1 MRSVPRSPAGC
12 GRSPVRASTRTTPMP
27 GRISSGK
34 RRSSCSSRS
43 LPCSCLP
50 RSARFGGAGRSTP
63 CISHSPRLPPA
74 SLRSRPSCRAMRCE
88 LRRSSSRSCR
98 SSAIFA
104 TVVELD
110 PKAVAAAA
118 DVLARTRVAIF
129 VCAFQAEHFIESV
142 LERIPEDL
150 RAGFAEIYVFDDSSS
165 DRTVER
171 ARAAAARLGTN
182 FTVYRTP
189 DNRGYGGNQKLG
201 YLHAIRQGYDYV
213 VLLHGDG
220 QYAPEC
226 LPEIVQ
232 ALGSEQPDAVI
243 GSRML
248 HRREALRG
256 GMPLYKWVGNQI
268 LTAVENRLLDSRL
281 SEFHSGYRAYKVDA
295 LRSIPFGLNSD
306 DFHFDTEI
314 LIQLLRTGRRIVE
327 IPVPTFYGDEI
338 SRVNGLR
345 YALNC
350 VKAVTKVRLQDVG
363 LFYEPKFD
371 FGRFEET
378 GYLLKRS
385 ENTLHH
391 DVLERDWPP
400 EWHVADIGAGR
411 GALSALLAEK
421 VAHVTS
427 VDRELPGEAGRAE
440 ARALDLDGEFDR
452 ELGHARYDC
461 VVMLDVI
468 EHLRNPE
475 ESARRV
481 ASILKPGGT
490 LYASTGNIAYL
501 VLRASLLLG
510 QFNYGKRGILDLTHT
525 RLFTVYSFKKLLAN
539 AGFAIKEVK
548 GFGPP
553 IRDMVG
559 ESTTLRAIDTTS
571 STLARLWPRLFAFNF
586 LVVAQKADEL
596 DDIYERTRAS
606 GTRARTERA
615 EEPAPAPE

>member
-1 MRSVPRSPAGC
+1 MVDVTDAPRFP
-12 GRSPVRASTRTTPMP
+12 
-27 GRISSGK
+27 
-34 RRSSCSSRS
+34 
-43 LPCSCLP
+43 
-50 RSARFGGAGRSTP
+50 
-63 CISHSPRLPPA
+63 
-74 SLRSRPSCRAMRCE
+74 
-88 LRRSSSRSCR
+88 
-98 SSAIFA
+98 
-104 TVVELD
+104 LD
-110 PKAVAAAA
+110 TDALAAAA
-118 DVLARTRVAIF
+118 DVLTRTKVAIF

-142 LERIPEDL
+142 LERIPEPL
-150 RAGFAEIYVFDDSSS
+150 RPLFAEIYVFDDSSS

-171 ARAAAARLGTN
+171 ARAAGDRLGAN
-182 FTVYRTP
+182 VTVFRTP
-189 DNRGYGGNQKLG
+189 FNRGYGGNQKLG

-220 QYAPEC
+220 QYAPEY
-226 LPEIVQ
+226 LPQIVQ
-232 ALGSEQPDAVI
+232 ALSDEQPDALI
-243 GSRML
+243 ASRMIK
-248 HRREALRG
+248 RRDALRG
-256 GMPLYKWVGNQI
+256 GMPLYKWLGNQL
-268 LTAVENRLLDSRL
+268 LTAFENRMLGSRL

-338 SRVNGLR
+338 SRVNGMR

-385 ENTLHH
+385 ANTLHH
-391 DVLERDWPP
+391 DVLERDWPSH
-400 EWHVADIGAGR
+400 WHVADIGAGR

-421 VAHVTS
+421 VAAVTS
-427 VDRELPGEAGRAE
+427 VDRERPAEAGRAE
-440 ARALDLDGEFDR
+440 ALALDLDGAFDE
-452 ELGHARYDC
+452 ELGHGRFDC
-461 VVMLDVI
+461 VVLLDVI
-468 EHLRNPE
+468 EHLRHPE

-481 ASILKPGGT
+481 ASILKPGGR
-490 LYASTGNIAYL
+490 LYASTGNIAFA

-539 AGFAIKEVK
+539 AGFVIKEVK

-559 ESTTLRAIDTTS
+559 DSTTLRAIDTTS
-571 STLARLWPRLFAFNF
+571 GALARVWPRMFAFNF
-586 LVVAQKADEL
+586 LVVAEKADEL

-606 GTRARTERA
+606 GS
-615 EEPAPAPE
+615 